1 MSNDR
6 AKFGSRFGLILAT
19 AGSAVG
25 LGNIWRFPYMTG
37 NNGGAAF
44 ILVYI
49 EELSKTIVQIIT
61 NRNSGAA
68 RKNPELIQSVYST
81 LLLDHDF
88 LMKNNAADICSYLNH
103 DDNYGLQ
110 RMEVAA
116 KTLVEES
123 YLNDDAAETLGKAL
137 ELLEFIQANDQT
149 FSFERISLM
158 QEIRERMLMF

>member
-1 MSNDR
+1 MLKRD
-6 AKFGSRFGLILAT
+6 
-19 AGSAVG
+19 
-25 LGNIWRFPYMTG
+25 
-37 NNGGAAF
+37 F

-81 LLLDHDF
+81 LQLDHDF
-88 LMKNNAADICSYLNH
+88 LMKNNAADICNYLNH

-123 YLNDDAAETLGKAL
+123 YLNDDAAGTLGKAL
-137 ELLEFIQANDQT
+137 ELLLQFLLHPLSAAYQRHEHEDAPEHPERRKQAAGLVAGDGDEYL
-149 FSFERISLM
+149 F
-158 QEIRERMLMF
+158 